1 MSAKSLAADMY
12 IDELET
18 NISDAARIMLDDG
31 CQGRQPPQLTSWLNT
46 VATRASYSHRR
57 RVHIQVLELRFSPQL
72 MPTAHVTVDDFIS
85 HVFLTFF
92 VLL

>member
-1 MSAKSLAADMY
+1 
-12 IDELET
+12 
-18 NISDAARIMLDDG
+18 
-31 CQGRQPPQLTSWLNT
+31 LNT